1 MNIITSKDEFIDWI
15 TKTDSDY
22 NEKAFEYNN
31 YRVGNDIL
39 ELNGII
45 VERIDITYK
54 SFIATEFKNC
64 VFDGCDFNHSVF
76 SSCTFF
82 NCKFIDCKF
91 YESKFLELDLRDCI
105 FDSCTIMGLEFS
117 DVISERLLFIDCPE
131 VLDLRLRGFGTRTI
145 IFVRCY
151 LHHLDIESIRFSE
164 SYPKENEAEK
174 IDFKDC
180 VIKESS
186 FDRIDFTKS
195 VFRECSLALIQISS
209 CELSSETFDYSNKTP
224 GNEFNMI
231 DIRTILN
238 SPTIE
243 KSVLEN
249 IFGINSSDI
258 KEYLIDL
265 TSKIEFQSIF
275 ISYSFADK
283 QFAKTINETLN
294 RRGIMT
300 FLWEYDSPGGK
311 TLENIMSSN
320 IKNKDRVLFI
330 ASRDSIKSKACQFEL
345 SKGREKQEIT
355 WNDVLFPIHIDN
367 FLFELKKGQI
377 RPIENQEEYWKNMEE
392 LRKLNSL
399 DFTNFV
405 NPETRDEHKFEKLI
419 YRLIKGLRK

>member
-1 MNIITSKDEFIDWI
+1 MNIITSKNEFVDWI

-22 NEKAFEYNN
+22 NEKAFKYNN
-31 YRVGNDIL
+31 YRVGEDMLKLNGVIL
-39 ELNGII
+39 EK
-45 VERIDITYK
+45 IDITYK

-64 VFDGCDFNHSVF
+64 VFNECYFNHSVF

-82 NCKFIDCKF
+82 NCKFINCQF
-91 YESKFLELDLRDCI
+91 YESKFLELDLIDCI
-105 FDSCTIMGLEFS
+105 FDSCTI
-117 DVISERLLFIDCPE
+117 ISLDFCDIIAEKLLFVDCPE
-131 VLDLRLRGFGTRTI
+131 VLDLRLRGFGSRTI
-145 IFVRCY
+145 TFLRCY
-151 LHHLDIESIRFSE
+151 LHHLDIEPISFSE
-164 SYPKENEAEK
+164 SYPKKNNAEK

-195 VFRECSLALIQISS
+195 VFRHCSLSLIQISA
-209 CELSSETFDYSNKTP
+209 CELSGETFDYSNKTP

-243 KSVLEN
+243 KSVLED

-283 QFAKTINETLN
+283 QFAKTINEILN

-311 TLENIMSSN
+311 TLKNIMSSN
-320 IKNKDRVLFI
+320 IKDKDRVLFI
-330 ASRDSIKSKACQFEL
+330 ASKDSIKSKACQFEL

-355 WNDVLFPIHIDN
+355 WNDVLFPIHIDS
-367 FLFELKKGQI
+367 FLFDLKKEQI
-377 RPIENQEEYWKNMEE
+377 RPIENQEEYWKNIEE
-392 LRKLNSL
+392 LKKLNSL
-399 DFTNFV
+399 DFSGFV
-405 NPETRDEHKFEKLI
+405 NPNSRDEHKFEKLI

>member
-1 MNIITSKDEFIDWI
+1 MNIITTKDEFIDWI
-15 TKTDSDY
+15 SKTDSDY
-22 NEKAFEYNN
+22 NEKAFKYNN
-31 YRVGNDIL
+31 YRVGSGML
-39 ELNGII
+39 KLNKVV

-64 VFDGCDFNHSVF
+64 VFVGCDFNHSVF
-76 SSCTFF
+76 SSCTFIK
-82 NCKFIDCKF
+82 CKFIDCKF
-91 YESKFLELDLRDCI
+91 YESKFLELDLIDST
-105 FDSCTIMGLEFS
+105 FDSCTIMSLELS
-117 DVISERLLFIDCPE
+117 DVIAERLLFIDCPE
-131 VLDLRLRGFGTRTI
+131 ILDLRLRGFGSRI
-145 IFVRCY
+145 ITFIRCY
-151 LHHLDIESIRFSE
+151 LHHLDIEPIRFSD
-164 SYPKENEAEK
+164 SSPKEEDSEK

-195 VFRECSLALIQISS
+195 VFRHCSLSLIQISS
-209 CELSSETFDYSNKTP
+209 CELSSDTFDYSNKTP

-243 KSVLEN
+243 KTVLEN

-275 ISYSFADK
+275 ISYSFKDK
-283 QFAKTINETLN
+283 QFAKTINEILN

-311 TLENIMSSN
+311 SLKNIMTSN
-320 IKNKDRVLFI
+320 IKDKDRVLFI
-330 ASRDSIKSKACQFEL
+330 ASKDSIKSKACQFEL

-367 FLFELKKGQI
+367 FLFDLEKEQI
-377 RPIENQEEYWKNMEE
+377 RPIENQDEYWKNIEE

-399 DFTNFV
+399 DFSEFV
-405 NPETRDEHKFEKLI
+405 NPDSRDEHKFEKLI